1 MNTLTAY
8 TPLESLLLFQSL
20 AKYGAEPPAFST
32 ISDLLKGN
40 PLVRQ
45 AKTFDTGRLSP
56 DALRELYLSLL
67 KEEAGSEIG
76 RNGSL
81 EQPGDEGQSNSRKRK
96 LQAPDVAQQAQQLVK
111 RLYARYIEN
120 ITRLIREDERRYQG
134 LRREVEEIRQG
145 ELVEELRKRETSEP
159 PANALGDGEPTAR
172 QNASE
177 VPSSIGEPDAPVDKG
192 AETTP
197 APAQIN
203 AGGITEDVNGTIR
216 DGSPKSAAPEIS
228 RNASPTPPVP
238 IASPGTAVESLP
250 SPSAP
255 AASLSDQAATIIEEQ
270 GSSIARLSSRSRT
283 PQAQTPVR
291 PQSAEPRTS
300 GYSRHYVTSTPAAQ
314 LNDSSYLRIPNQPE
328 LAECLSPDLANGN
341 DTSPIPTLQS
351 DSRVGERPQTS
362 SKDQSNILPSQQTQ
376 IPRLHEQD
384 ALGSAPS
391 PTADQPPA
399 EVEAAATVAAES
411 VLSSEV
417 QDQTPEQSGPTDVAD
432 GQHQV
437 GPTTGPGQDGPLVS
451 TPEPMECSTPPR
463 TPVPPLQD
471 TSHPSFNNVSLQ
483 NSELIPNHP
492 RTPLSIPQAQI
503 HQQPATYYQ
512 ALESTPSELGKL
524 SPQDQSLSTKQGEA
538 QKITSDQIPGTEA
551 MQQLPLRSPLFQT
564 PTPNTNVRQNLFIT
578 PGFSKPRPPPID
590 TSALSN
596 RSFKPFDRGLISGS
610 PGSPVRPGP
619 DEISPISAP
628 SSPILFPKPLEYEP
642 PSIAKDKEKAQGDAS
657 LDVTGRVEEGD
668 TDELETRKTRSGRTQ
683 NFNSAKSRKT
693 RAESTASSAVP
704 PSARARSRSIVSHAD
719 ELSMDHETISRLRV
733 KHEPP
738 PTPSRT
744 SSAAGADKGGGE
756 ATIDEGTRPRRG
768 KRKEPEDVEEM
779 GPKPKR
785 IGTILGAHDTH
796 STLQPTADNATAPQ
810 YVLSTRNFA
819 RTSATIM
826 NDIGQHKYASI
837 FSSPV
842 KEKDAPGY
850 KDLIYRPQ
858 DLKSIKSAIAAGGK
872 AVAAAI
878 GAVSVSGG
886 TPTENSPSPGPVG
899 TAAAKN
905 TSLWI
910 PISQEVVPPRGIIN
924 SAQLEKEL
932 MRMFANAV
940 MFNPGP
946 DRGFG
951 PAFKEKAESGQEE
964 DEDTAEEDE
973 DGGVVKDTREMF
985 AVVERA
991 VTDWRAAER
1000 AVESLS
1006 GKPPATGTGL
1016 GRPKPG
1022 VMGKEKEEDE
1032 PDEAPTASTAA
1043 VTADDRT
1050 EDKEDR
1056 EASMGPARKRRRL

>member
-20 AKYGAEPPAFST
+20 AKYGAEPPAFSK

-56 DALRELYLSLL
+56 DALQELYLGLL
-67 KEEAGSEIG
+67 KEDSRGEVG

-81 EQPGDEGQSNSRKRK
+81 ELPGDEGQSNSRKRK
-96 LQAPDVAQQAQQLVK
+96 LQTPDVAQQAQQLVK

-134 LRREVEEIRQG
+134 LRREVEEIRRG
-145 ELVEELRKRETSEP
+145 ELVEELRKRETAEP
-159 PANALGDGEPTAR
+159 ASPANARGDGEPTTG
-172 QNASE
+172 QNALEAPTSIDEAGVRADKE
-177 VPSSIGEPDAPVDKG
+177 V
-192 AETTP
+192 ETTLGP
-197 APAQIN
+197 VKIN
-203 AGGITEDVNGTIR
+203 AGSKTEDVNGTIR
-216 DGSPKSAAPEIS
+216 NGSPKLAAPEIS
-228 RNASPTPPVP
+228 RNASP
-238 IASPGTAVESLP
+238 ASPAPIPSPGIAVESMP
-250 SPSAP
+250 SPRAP
-255 AASLSDQAATIIEEQ
+255 DQAPMVIEEQ
-270 GSSIARLSSRSRT
+270 ENGAARLSSRSRT
-283 PQAQTPVR
+283 PQAQTPAR

-300 GYSRHYVTSTPAAQ
+300 SYSRHYVTSTPATQ
-314 LNDSSYLRIPNQPE
+314 PNNSTYSNQPE
-328 LAECLSPDLANGN
+328 LVEGLSPNLTNSD
-341 DTSPIPTLQS
+341 DTASIPTLQN
-351 DSRVGERPQTS
+351 DSQAEEHLPIS
-362 SKDQSNILPSQQTQ
+362 PKIQSNALLSQETQ
-376 IPRLHEQD
+376 ILRSHEQD
-384 ALGSAPS
+384 ALGPAPS
-391 PTADQPPA
+391 PAADQSPA
-399 EVEAAATVAAES
+399 GVEAAATMAAEG
-411 VLSSEV
+411 VSSPEV
-417 QDQTPEQSGPTDVAD
+417 QDQTPGPSGPTAAAD

-437 GPTTGPGQDGPLVS
+437 EPNIGSDQGEPLVD
-451 TPEPMECSTPPR
+451 TPEPMECSAPPR
-463 TPVPPLQD
+463 TPVPPVQD
-471 TSHPSFNNVSLQ
+471 ASHPSLLSQ
-483 NSELIPNHP
+483 NTGLYPHRP
-492 RTPLSIPQAQI
+492 RTPRTPFSTSQAQI
-503 HQQPATYYQ
+503 HEQPALNHP
-512 ALESTPSELGKL
+512 ALESTPSELREL
-524 SPQDQSLSTKQGEA
+524 NPQDQSPSTSQDDAQG
-538 QKITSDQIPGTEA
+538 ITSDQMPIANAT
-551 MQQLPLRSPLFQT
+551 QQLPLRSPVIQT
-564 PTPNTNVRQNLFIT
+564 PAPSTNIRQNLFIT

-590 TSALSN
+590 TSALTN

-628 SSPILFPKPLEYEP
+628 SSPILFPKLPESEP
-642 PSIAKDKEKAQGDAS
+642 PRITKGKERVQRGPSPDAA
-657 LDVTGRVEEGD
+657 GRVEGGD
-668 TDELETRKTRSGRTQ
+668 TEELETRKTRSGRTQ
-683 NFNSAKSRKT
+683 SVVGAKSRKT
-693 RAESTASSAVP
+693 RAESIASSAVP
-704 PSARARSRSIVSHAD
+704 PSARARSQSIVSHAD
-719 ELSMDHETISRLRV
+719 ELSIDHETISRRRV
-733 KHEPP
+733 KHEQP

-756 ATIDEGTRPRRG
+756 STIDEGTRLRRG

-796 STLQPTADNATAPQ
+796 SALQPIADSVTAPQ

-826 NDIGQHKYASI
+826 NDVGQHKYASI

-964 DEDTAEEDE
+964 DEDTIEEDE

-1006 GKPPATGTGL
+1006 GKPPTSGAGL

-1032 PDEAPTASTAA
+1032 PDEATIAAPTAVVTAA
-1043 VTADDRT
+1043 VMADGRT
-1050 EDKEDR
+1050 EDKEDG
-1056 EASMGPARKRRRL
+1056 EASAGPARKRRRL